1 MEVPSIVLVMSLG
14 HLIGSLDALQHEVND
29 GKEDISIRVGSFKPK
44 AQNEHTFLIGR
55 LGDNGTG
62 DLTSIK
68 LTNYLMSRSPA
79 TEQ

>member
-1 MEVPSIVLVMSLG
+1 MSLG

-29 GKEDISIRVGSFKPK
+29 GKENISIRVSSFKPK
-44 AQNEHTFLIGR
+44 PQNEHASLIGR

-68 LTNYLMSRSPA
+68 LTNYFMSRSPA
-79 TEQ
+79 SEE